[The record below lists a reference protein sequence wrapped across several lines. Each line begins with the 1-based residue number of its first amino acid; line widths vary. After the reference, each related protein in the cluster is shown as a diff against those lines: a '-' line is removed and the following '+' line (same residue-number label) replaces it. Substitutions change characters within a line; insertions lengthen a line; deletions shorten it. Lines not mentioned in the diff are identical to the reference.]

1 MGQFLNCVYGSS
13 RIVLLTIQELSKA
26 QCNDTDITY
35 TDYNNTY
42 PFRRCFGIYGRMA
55 RMRIGSKYLSIE
67 NCNLKLNFEKKEV

>member
-1 MGQFLNCVYGSS
+1 MNCVYGSS

-42 PFRRCFGIYGRMA
+42 PFRRCFGIYGKGA
-55 RMRIGSKYLSIE
+55 DENGSEYLLIE
-67 NCNLKLNFEKKEV
+67 NCNLKLNLEKKEV